1 MVLPARHGIILNT
14 HSAEM
19 LVFEHGIV
27 LDSHVIL
34 CVARRQNHGK
44 LDETATACM
53 PRKYLEL
60 ELLHERVGMAWDGN
74 ATQGP
79 DSSLVHTEDLDS
91 ICKAEQRSLCTLRCC
106 TPSDALSSP
115 VTMAKK
121 RHQTKTCYRARIFA
135 VGQCH
140 SLPSIVCP
148 GREVPSK
155 SLAVF
160 CDPVCTCQPQYLLRK
175 FEAASRHT
183 GMKTTRQ
190 AFQLN

>member
-34 CVARRQNHGK
+34 CVARKQNHGK

-121 RHQTKTCYRARIFA
+121 RHQTKTCYRARIF
-135 VGQCH
+135 VFSQCDSATAFH
-140 SLPSIVCP
+140 PSYVQAGKCPAKALPSFAIRYAPANHSICC
-148 GREVPSK
+148 GNSK
-155 SLAVF
+155 QPLA
-160 CDPVCTCQPQYLLRK
+160 TQ
-175 FEAASRHT
+175 E
-183 GMKTTRQ
+183 
-190 AFQLN
+190 